1 MTLLGQFSLWTALC
15 LGLWAAVIG
24 FSGRWQGRPELSR
37 SVTRAAYALFGVL
50 IVATLSL
57 WQGLISHDF
66 NIEYVSS
73 YTSRNLPGYFIVSA
87 LWAGQK
93 GSLLFWATVLSM
105 FGAVAQWLTPGRYRA
120 LMPYVAAVTSS
131 VIAFFVSV
139 MLFSGRGNPFERLPF
154 TPPDGQGLNPQLQ
167 NIGMVIHPPMLYL
180 GYISITIPFAFAVA
194 ALLSRRLDT
203 GWLQAIRKWTI
214 LSWLF
219 LSIGITLGMWWAYV
233 ELGWGGYWAWDPVE
247 NASLL
252 PWLTMS
258 AFLHSVMIQ
267 EKRGMLKRWNMALI
281 IGSFLLSI
289 FGTFITRSGVI
300 ASVHSFT
307 QSNVGYFFLG
317 FLLAVA
323 ILSFTLLYTRWDRLE
338 PDAQLESMASREAAF
353 LFNNLLFV
361 GIAFSVLWGTLFP
374 ILSEA
379 VRGTKISV
387 GPPFFNKVNVPLGLL
402 LLALTGI
409 GPLIAW
415 RKASTANLKRQFTW
429 PVASGIA
436 TLLVLV
442 IFGMR
447 SPYPLVAL
455 SLAGFVVGTL
465 TQEFWRGTSARRR
478 MHGESLPMAF
488 GRLVA
493 RNRRRYG
500 GYIVHAGMVIYFS
513 AFAGY
518 AFKAEMEATLKPGD
532 SATLRSPYGHV
543 YTFTHLG
550 VSQFEQLNR
559 VVTQASVQVSKDGKP
574 MGVVNSEKRQHFSE
588 PAPGLRQK
596 SFEPSTEVGIRSN
609 LEEDLYIVFA
619 GSVEGTEEAVY
630 RFTLNPL
637 VVWVWI
643 GGVVLIVGGLITMW
657 PGGVISGTPRPKQAG
672 YEVQL
677 AGAGSEQ

>member
-1 MTLLGQFSLWTALC
+1 MTLLGQFALWMAILV
-15 LGLWAAVIG
+15 GAWAAVVG
-24 FSGRWQGRPELSR
+24 FSGRWHGRPELALTVTR
-37 SVTRAAYALFGVL
+37 SVYALWGVML
-50 IVATLSL
+50 VAAACL
-57 WQGLISHDF
+57 WQGLITHDF
-66 NIEYVSS
+66 NIEYVAS
-73 YTSRNLPGYFIVSA
+73 YTSRNLPSYYIVSA
-87 LWAGQK
+87 FWAGQK
-93 GSLLFWATVLSM
+93 GSLLFWAVVLST
-105 FGAVAQWLTPGRYRA
+105 FASLAQWLTPARYRS
-120 LMPYVAAVTSS
+120 LMPYVAAVTST
-131 VIAFFVSV
+131 VVVFFVTV
-139 MLFSGRGNPFERLPF
+139 MVFAANPFFRLPF
-154 TPPDGQGLNPQLQ
+154 TPPDGNGLNPQLQ

-180 GYISITIPFAFAVA
+180 GYISITIPFAFAIA
-194 ALLSRRLDT
+194 ALLARRVDA
-203 GWLQAIRKWTI
+203 GWIIAIRKWTI
-214 LSWLF
+214 MSWLF
-219 LSIGITLGMWWAYV
+219 LTIGITLGMWWAYV

-267 EKRGMLKRWNMALI
+267 EKRGMLKRWNMMLI

-307 QSNVGYFFLG
+307 QSNVGYFFLA
-317 FLLAVA
+317 FLVGTAV
-323 ILSFTLLYTRWDRLE
+323 LSYTLLFTRWERLE
-338 PDAQLESMASREAAF
+338 ADVELESMVSREAAF
-353 LFNNLLFV
+353 LFNNLLLV

-429 PVASGIA
+429 PVVSG
-436 TLLVLV
+436 LVVLAFCLV
-442 IFGMR
+442 TRMSNFF
-447 SPYPLVAL
+447 SVVAV
-455 SLAGFVVGTL
+455 SLAGFTGGTL
-465 TQEFWRGTSARRR
+465 AQEFIRGTRARHK
-478 MHGESLPMAF
+478 MYNESYALAF

-500 GYIVHAGMVIYFS
+500 GYIVHLGMLIYFV

-518 AFKAEMEATLKPGD
+518 AFKTEMEATLKPGD
-532 SATLRSPYGHV
+532 SATIRSPFGHT

-559 VVTQASVQVSKDGKP
+559 VVSQASVQVTKDGKP
-574 MGVVNSEKRQHFSE
+574 FGIINSEKRQHFSE
-588 PAPGLRQK
+588 PAPGVKQK

-609 LEEDLYIVFA
+609 LQEDLYIVYA

-630 RFTLNPL
+630 RFTINPL
-637 VVWVWI
+637 VLWIWI
-643 GGVVLIVGGLITMW
+643 GGVVLLVGGLITMW
-657 PGGVISGTPRPKQAG
+657 PSGTVSAGAVRRGQAG

-677 AGAGSEQ
+677 AGSGSQG

>member
-1 MTLLGQFSLWTALC
+1 MTLLGQFALWTAL
-15 LGLWAAVIG
+15 LVGIWAALVG
-24 FSGRWQGRPELSR
+24 FSGRWHGRPELAL
-37 SVTRAAYALFGVL
+37 SVTRAVYVLFGVL
-50 IVATLSL
+50 LVAAASL
-57 WQGLISHDF
+57 WKGLITHDF
-66 NIEYVSS
+66 NIEYVYS
-73 YTSRNLPGYFIVSA
+73 YTSRNLPGYYIVSA
-87 LWAGQK
+87 FWAGQK
-93 GSLLFWATVLSM
+93 GSLLFWAIVLSL
-105 FGAVAQWLTPGRYRA
+105 FAALAQWLTPARYRT
-120 LMPYVAAVTSS
+120 LMPYVAAVTSA
-131 VIAFFVSV
+131 VTCFFIVV
-139 MLFSGRGNPFERLPF
+139 MLFASNPFQRLPV
-154 TPPDGQGLNPQLQ
+154 TPPDGNGLNPQLQ

-180 GYISITIPFAFAVA
+180 GYISITIPFAFAIA

-203 GWLQAIRKWTI
+203 GWIQAIRKWTI
-214 LSWLF
+214 MSWLF

-267 EKRGMLKRWNMALI
+267 EKRGMLKRWNMTLI

-307 QSNVGYFFLG
+307 QSNVGYFFLA
-317 FLLAVA
+317 FLVATA

-338 PDAQLESMASREAAF
+338 ADVQLESMVSREAAF
-353 LFNNLLFV
+353 LFNNLLLI

-415 RKASTANLKRQFTW
+415 RKASTANLRRQFTA
-429 PVASGIA
+429 PVATGLVVA
-436 TLLVLV
+436 LVL
-442 IFGMR
+442 FALGMR
-447 SPYPLVAL
+447 NYMAL
-455 SLAGFVVGTL
+455 MALGLAGFVTGTL
-465 TQEFWRGTSARRR
+465 LQEFARGTIARHR
-478 MHGESLPMAF
+478 MYEESFPVAF

-500 GYIVHAGMVIYFS
+500 GYIVHAGMVIYFA

-518 AFKAEMEATLKPGD
+518 AFKTEMEATLKPGQTV
-532 SATLRSPYGHV
+532 SLRSPYGHT
-543 YTFTHLG
+543 YSFTHLG

-559 VVTQASVQVSKDGKP
+559 VVTQASVQVTRDGKP
-574 MGVVNSEKRQHFSE
+574 FGVVNSEKRQHFSE
-588 PAPGLRQK
+588 PAPGVRQK
-596 SFEPSTEVGIRSN
+596 SFEPSTEVGIRYT
-609 LEEDLYIVFA
+609 LQEDLYIVYA
-619 GSVEGTEEAVY
+619 GSVAGTEEAVY
-630 RFTLNPL
+630 RFTINPL

-643 GGVVLIVGGLITMW
+643 GGLVLVTGGLITMW
-657 PGGVISGTPRPKQAG
+657 PGGVISGTPRQKQAG

-677 AGAGSEQ
+677 AGTGVAP

>member
-1 MTLLGQFSLWTALC
+1 MTLLGQFALWTAL
-15 LGLWAAVIG
+15 LVGMWAAVVG
-24 FSGRWQGRPELSR
+24 FSGRWHGRPELAAT
-37 SVTRAAYALFGVL
+37 VIRAVYVLFAVL
-50 IVATLSL
+50 LVAAASL
-57 WQGLISHDF
+57 WKGLITHDF
-66 NIEYVSS
+66 NIEYVYS
-73 YTSRNLPGYFIVSA
+73 YTSRNLPGYYIVSA
-87 LWAGQK
+87 FWAGQK
-93 GSLLFWATVLSM
+93 GSMLFWAIVLSM
-105 FGAVAQWLTPGRYRA
+105 FAALAQWLTPARYRA

-131 VIAFFVSV
+131 VACFFILV
-139 MLFSGRGNPFERLPF
+139 MLFASNPFQRLPV
-154 TPPDGQGLNPQLQ
+154 TPPDGNGLNPQLQ

-180 GYISITIPFAFAVA
+180 GYISITIPFAFAIA

-203 GWLQAIRKWTI
+203 GWIQAIRKWTI
-214 LSWLF
+214 MSWLF

-267 EKRGMLKRWNMALI
+267 EKRGMLKRWNMTLI

-317 FLLAVA
+317 FLLAAA
-323 ILSFTLLYTRWDRLE
+323 ILSFTLLHTRWNQLE
-338 PDAQLESMASREAAF
+338 ADVQLESMVSREAAF
-353 LFNNLLFV
+353 LFNNLVFI

-402 LLALTGI
+402 LLALTGV

-415 RKASTANLKRQFTW
+415 RKASAANLKRQFTW
-429 PVASGIA
+429 PVAAGLA
-436 TLLVLV
+436 LAAVLV
-442 IFGMR
+442 IAGMR
-447 SPYPLVAL
+447 NWFAVVAL
-455 SLAGFVVGTL
+455 GIAGFVLGTL
-465 TQEFWRGTSARRR
+465 TQEFFRGTRARHR
-478 MHGESLPMAF
+478 MYEESYPMAF
-488 GRLVA
+488 ARLVA

-500 GYIVHAGMVIYFS
+500 GYIVHLGMVIYFA
-513 AFAGY
+513 AFTGY
-518 AFKAEMEATLKPGD
+518 AFKTEMEATLKPGA
-532 SATLRSPYGHV
+532 SVSLRSPYGHT

-559 VVTQASVQVSKDGKP
+559 VVTQASVQVAKDGKP
-574 MGVVNSEKRQHFSE
+574 IGVVNSEKRQHFSE
-588 PAPGLRQK
+588 PAPGVKQK
-596 SFEPSTEVGIRSN
+596 SFEPSTEVGIRYN
-609 LEEDLYIVFA
+609 LEEDLYIVYA

-630 RFTLNPL
+630 RFTINPL
-637 VVWVWI
+637 VIWVWI
-643 GGVVLIVGGLITMW
+643 GGLVLVAGGLITMW
-657 PGGVISGTPRPKQAG
+657 PGGVVSGAPRQKQAG

-677 AGAGSEQ
+677 TGTGAAQ

>member
-1 MTLLGQFSLWTALC
+1 MTLLGQFALWASLLV
-15 LGLWAAVIG
+15 GLWAAVVG
-24 FSGRWQGRPELSR
+24 FSGRWHGRPELAL
-37 SVTRAAYALFGVL
+37 SVTRAVYALF
-50 IVATLSL
+50 ATLLVASAAL
-57 WQGLISHDF
+57 WQGLITHDF
-66 NIEYVSS
+66 NIEYVAS

-87 LWAGQK
+87 FWAGQK
-93 GSLLFWATVLSM
+93 GSLLFWAVVLSS
-105 FGAVAQWLTPGRYRA
+105 FAALAQWLTPARYRA
-120 LMPYVAAVTSS
+120 LLPYVAAVTSS
-131 VIAFFVSV
+131 VTAFFILV
-139 MLFSGRGNPFERLPF
+139 MLFASNPFERLPF
-154 TPPDGQGLNPQLQ
+154 TPADGNGLNPQLQ

-180 GYISITIPFAFAVA
+180 GYISITIPFAFAIA
-194 ALLSRRLDT
+194 ALLSRRVDT
-203 GWLQAIRKWTI
+203 GWLQAIRKWT
-214 LSWLF
+214 LMSWLF

-267 EKRGMLKRWNMALI
+267 EKRGMLKRWNMSLI

-289 FGTFITRSGVI
+289 FGTFITRSGII

-307 QSNVGYFFLG
+307 QSSVGYFFLG
-317 FLLAVA
+317 FLLLAG

-338 PDAQLESMASREAAF
+338 ADVQLESMVSREAAF
-353 LFNNLLFV
+353 LFNNLLFI

-402 LLALTGI
+402 LLMLTGI

-415 RKASTANLKRQFTW
+415 RKASSANLKRQFTA
-429 PVASGIA
+429 PLISGAVVA
-436 TLLVLV
+436 LVL
-442 IFGMR
+442 
-447 SPYPLVAL
+447 LAL
-455 SLAGFVVGTL
+455 GVKDFYALIALALAGFVLGTL
-465 TQEFWRGTSARRR
+465 TQEFVRGTSARHK
-478 MHGESLPMAF
+478 MYAESYPTALLQ
-488 GRLVA
+488 LVS

-500 GYIVHAGMVIYFS
+500 GYIVHLGMVIYFA

-518 AFKAEMEATLKPGD
+518 AFRTEMEATLRPGD
-532 SATLRSPYGHV
+532 SATLKSPFGHT

-559 VVTQASVQVSKDGKP
+559 VVTQASLQLSKDGRDA
-574 MGVVNSEKRQHFSE
+574 GVLNSEKRQHFSE
-588 PAPGLRQK
+588 PAPGVRQK
-596 SFEPSTEVGIRSN
+596 SFEPSTEVGIRST
-609 LEEDLYIVFA
+609 LQEDLYVVYA

-630 RFTLNPL
+630 RFTINPL
-637 VVWVWI
+637 VIWVWI
-643 GGVVLIVGGLITMW
+643 GGVVLVVGGLITMW
-657 PGGVISGTPRPKQAG
+657 PGGTGGTAPRPRQAG

-677 AGAGSEQ
+677 AGTAGPGS